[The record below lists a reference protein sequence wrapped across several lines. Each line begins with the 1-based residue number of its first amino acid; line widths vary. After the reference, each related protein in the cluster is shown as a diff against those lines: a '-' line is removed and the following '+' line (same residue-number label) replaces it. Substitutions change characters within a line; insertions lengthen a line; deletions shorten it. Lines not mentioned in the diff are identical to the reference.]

1 MAINGYIGWS
11 SHCNRVILDS
21 TTITIGENATRNSEL
36 EQGNRRTALK
46 SMFVPDKYSVVME
59 FDWEKKDDYGKTEL
73 QYFYEWY
80 KYSHKF
86 GTVPFEFPNILY
98 SPNAGVKVYDDKN
111 AYGKVEYYKITSAVE
126 GKKSGTKV
134 QISMTWE
141 SVYGGAISISEKEPA
156 VNFIEA
162 TSEYLDIYF
171 SSIGELV
178 PCMQDFTVYVNEI
191 AVNKSGIYYDGFETV
206 RIYFDY
212 TVPDGIAGRVPIS
225 FSYSY
230 SSETASF
237 SIAKDKYK
245 TYFTV

>member
-1 MAINGYIGWS
+1 
-11 SHCNRVILDS
+11 
-21 TTITIGENATRNSEL
+21 
-36 EQGNRRTALK
+36 
-46 SMFVPDKYSVVME
+46 
-59 FDWEKKDDYGKTEL
+59 
-73 QYFYEWY
+73 
-80 KYSHKF
+80 
-86 GTVPFEFPNILY
+86 
-98 SPNAGVKVYDDKN
+98 
-111 AYGKVEYYKITSAVE
+111 
-126 GKKSGTKV
+126 
-134 QISMTWE
+134 MTWT
-141 SVYGGAISISEKEPA
+141 SVYGGAMSISEKEPA

-171 SSIGELV
+171 SSIGDLV
-178 PCMQDFTVYVNEI
+178 PCMQDFTVYVNGT

-212 TVPDGIAGRVPIS
+212 TIPDGTTGSVPVS